1 MKLDKRINSIEDVY
15 SVGKVCYEIPALNKY
30 IGDFAY
36 CSNKIESFENLAN
49 LRTSN
54 YGTFGAVSD
63 QDGHVDYVIYKNN
76 DKTSPI
82 YNPQYIVFVRDL
94 EPVYRPFTL
103 KEFEEHFKIGDT
115 IRYQYNKDISMY
127 RHLKGN
133 PLIKIGQ
140 ITAYEYDATDMDDS
154 LRVYISGLET
164 PLNSTDL
171 LNYIKY
177 LPENA
182 HRWIPFGT
190 VSEVE

>member
-1 MKLDKRINSIEDVY
+1 MKLDKRIKGIEDIY

-36 CSNKIESFENLAN
+36 CSNSIESFENLAN

-63 QDGHVDYVIYKNN
+63 QDGHVDYVIYKNG
-76 DKTSPI
+76 DKTNPI

-94 EPVYRPFTL
+94 EPIYRPFTL

-140 ITAYEYDATDMDDS
+140 ITAYEYDATDM
-154 LRVYISGLET
+154 VI
-164 PLNSTDL
+164 
-171 LNYIKY
+171 
-177 LPENA
+177 
-182 HRWIPFGT
+182 
-190 VSEVE
+190 SEVE